1 MQQEAERFLNAG
13 NDPPICRRAQSL
25 SLGSQYVMP
34 ISRYIVVG
42 EEGGVAL
49 SFGEAGLAQCR
60 KEPLLVRCSAEWADS
75 IQLETEN

>member
-1 MQQEAERFLNAG
+1 LFISASTF
-13 NDPPICRRAQSL
+13 S
-25 SLGSQYVMP
+25 SQYVMP

-42 EEGGVAL
+42 EEGDVAL

-60 KEPLLVRCSAEWADS
+60 KEPLLVRCSAEWAGS